1 MNSSTLNTAAGAFL
15 GVVFVLFTVSIVSE
29 GIFHSEAPEEP
40 GFAIVAAE
48 STGGDTAV
56 AASDELAAIGP
67 LLASADAAAGEKVFK
82 KCAAC
87 HTVEP
92 GGANKVGP
100 ALYDIVNR
108 PIAVHEGFNYS
119 TALKE
124 YATTANTWTYEN
136 LNKFLHAPKKDVP
149 GTAMGF
155 AGLKK
160 EDDRANLLAYLR
172 QQAAS
177 PADLPSADAAPVEE
191 TAAPAEEAPTT
202 EATAP
207 TAEAPVDGE
216 DTNGNN

>member
-48 STGGDTAV
+48 STGGDTA
-56 AASDELAAIGP
+56 AAVSDELAAIGP

-87 HTVEP
+87 HTVDA

-100 ALYDIVNR
+100 GLYDLIDR
-108 PIAVHEGFNYS
+108 PIAAHEGFNYS
-119 TALKE
+119 AALKE
-124 YATTANTWTYEN
+124 YATTAKTWTYEN
-136 LNKFLHAPKKDVP
+136 LNKFIHAPKKDVP

-160 EDDRANLLAYLR
+160 DDDRANLLAYLR
-172 QQAAS
+172 EQAAS
-177 PADLPSADAAPVEE
+177 PAPLPSADAAP
-191 TAAPAEEAPTT
+191 AAEAP
-202 EATAP
+202 AP
-207 TAEAPVDGE
+207 TAEAPAEGE
-216 DTNGNN
+216 DQTEDTTAGD